1 MVIKKGNNN
10 PDDWEKI
17 ENSNTKTIRIDEN
30 VLGNVDDDM
39 EILEPEDADE
49 NILDDL
55 SKSDDSDDY
64 AEVLQLT
71 QYNEGMLVSK
81 ENTDFVVAEYDDIDV
96 KNIEKVHTL
105 QAKKFVGKITKFV
118 LEFNDVVLTEEH
130 KKYIAQ
136 VGQLQ
141 LQHLIDLLSLIDI
154 NKQMLNNI
162 VARVNAT
169 QAEDYAILNSYI
181 NLSNQHLKLIKE
193 VQLTYKSIP
202 SVMKK
207 MRTDVMC
214 NQELEDNGVDDEVIT
229 SAFGDTQFNNG
240 KQFLRSIIDK
250 KKSENVEKPKE

>member
-1 MVIKKGNNN
+1 MINKGNNN

-17 ENSNTKTIRIDEN
+17 EKADVKTIK
-30 VLGNVDDDM
+30 V
-39 EILEPEDADE
+39 DE
-49 NILDDL
+49 NILGRVDEDMEIIEPEDIEEPNVL
-55 SKSDDSDDY
+55 DNEDTEDY
-64 AEVLQLT
+64 SEVLQLT
-71 QYNEGMLVSK
+71 QYNDGMLASK
-81 ENTDFVVAEYDDIDV
+81 ESTDFVIAAYDDIDV
-96 KNIEKVHTL
+96 KNIEKKHTL
-105 QAKKFVGKITKFV
+105 EAKKFVGKITKFV

-130 KKYIAQ
+130 KKYITQ

-193 VQLTYKSIP
+193 VQMTYKSIP
-202 SVMKK
+202 STMKK

-214 NQELEDNGVDDEVIT
+214 NQELEDGGVDDEVIT
-229 SAFGDTQFNNG
+229 SEFGETQFNNG

-250 KKSENVEKPKE
+250 KKAENAEKDKK